1 MLIIKEYLESQARI
15 DPCFKEKYDETQL
28 DKCIEFIWDMA
39 REKADNERSIAI
51 KDETVFKWARDFFN
65 DGTAALE
72 AEKERKAEEERKKR
86 EEEDAKRKA
95 EEKAKKK
102 EEDAK
107 RKAEEKAKKKEEE
120 RYEREHAM
128 GQITIF
134 DILGG

>member
-1 MLIIKEYLESQARI
+1 MKGIIKEYLESQARI

-39 REKADNERSIAI
+39 REKKADNESSIAI

-95 EEKAKKK
+95 EEEAKKK
-102 EEDAK
+102 EEERK
-107 RKAEEKAKKKEEE
+107 RMEKE

-134 DILGG
+134 DLLGG

>member
-1 MLIIKEYLESQARI
+1 MKGIIKEYLDSQARI

-39 REKADNERSIAI
+39 REKANNERSIAI

-72 AEKERKAEEERKKR
+72 AKRKAEEE
-86 EEEDAKRKA
+86 
-95 EEKAKKK
+95 AKKK
-102 EEDAK
+102 EEERK
-107 RKAEEKAKKKEEE
+107 RMEKE